1 MEAGPKPVYQL
12 VLAFLWKQA
21 QSQFTNLSWLSY
33 GNRPKASL
41 PNCPGFLMEA
51 GPKPVYQIVLA
62 FLWKQAQ
69 SQFTNLSWL
78 SYGNRPKAS
87 LPTSRFLR
95 ETGPKPVYQ
104 LLLAFFGNSVF
115 INKPLNPLLNFQPP
129 SLLRKEPNIMHNIL
143 LSYDAH
149 KRNQV
154 WLQKGWPVHKTWDT
168 HKHYFKDF
176 STFVMTP
183 TFNSSLNSSNGACK
197 LSSSIPS
204 LAAKDSAV
212 QNMYL
217 TILSLVFLSFWE
229 GTDDFNV
236 SVILTTIFM
245 VDGHANQ
252 PTFSSQGVECPQK
265 PRHLHVLDRLD
276 P

>member
-1 MEAGPKPVYQL
+1 M
-12 VLAFLWKQA
+12 
-21 QSQFTNLSWLSY
+21 
-33 GNRPKASL
+33 
-41 PNCPGFLMEA
+41 
-51 GPKPVYQIVLA
+51 
-62 FLWKQAQ
+62 
-69 SQFTNLSWL
+69 
-78 SYGNRPKAS
+78 
-87 LPTSRFLR
+87 

-104 LLLAFFGNSVF
+104 LLVF
-115 INKPLNPLLNFQPP
+115 LGKQAQSQFTNFSWLSLGTVCLLINHWIHCSISSPP

-143 LSYDAH
+143 LSYEAH

-252 PTFSSQGVECPQK
+252 PTFSSQGAECPQK